1 MIILYDINKKEIIAE
16 VNSGE
21 GFAIPQNISY
31 FEGTLQEFQKEFPD
45 YKIKNDEEITTDT
58 DINTVN

>member
-1 MIILYDINKKEIIAE
+1 MIILYDTEKKEIIAE
-16 VNSGE
+16 IKSGE

-31 FEGTLQEFQKEFPD
+31 FEGTLDDFQKEFPD
-45 YKIKNDEEITTDT
+45 FKYKNDEEITTDT

>member
-1 MIILYDINKKEIIAE
+1 MIILYDIEKKEVIAE

-31 FEGTLQEFQKEFPD
+31 FEGSLEDFQKEFPD
-45 YKIKNDEEITTDT
+45 YKIKNDEEITIDT
-58 DINTVN
+58 DITIN

>member
-1 MIILYDINKKEIIAE
+1 MIILYDTEKKEIIAE
-16 VNSGE
+16 IKSGE

>member
-16 VNSGE
+16 IKSGE
-21 GFAIPQNISY
+21 GFAIPNNISY
-31 FEGTLQEFQKEFPD
+31 FEGTLEEFQKEFPD

-58 DINTVN
+58 AFTPVN

>member
-1 MIILYDINKKEIIAE
+1 MIILYDIEKKEVIAE

-21 GFAIPQNISY
+21 GFTIPQNISY

-45 YKIKNDEEITTDT
+45 YKIKNDEEIE
-58 DINTVN
+58 